1 MKTNNGMFWFD
12 VTRTVRNEKHKIKRP
27 LGQRNC
33 RRLIEGCGSVIGFTI
48 IQMTT
53 NQNDTTF

>member
-1 MKTNNGMFWFD
+1 MGCFD
-12 VTRTVRNEKHKIKRP
+12 SMLLEPFATKNIKIKKP

-48 IQMTT
+48 I
-53 NQNDTTF
+53 